1 MMMNILISYLTM
13 INWFYSPQTTQ
24 ITFNKLKSNKMQVAV
39 WDTYVTKKD
48 GSIMH
53 FDILAPDH
61 IKDERII
68 YAFGKDYLKLKNQGD
83 QALTSKECKFCHIE
97 QATDKMVLSIERI
110 GYYIIEM
117 QGCE

>member
-39 WDTYVTKKD
+39 WDTYVTKRD
-48 GSIMH
+48 GNIMH
-53 FDILAPDH
+53 FDIIAPDH
-61 IKDERII
+61 IKDEKII
-68 YAFGKDYLKLKNQGD
+68 YAFGKDYLKLKKQENQP
-83 QALTSKECKFCHIE
+83 LTSKECKFCHIE
-97 QATDKMVLSIERI
+97 QATDKMVLSIEQK